1 MWDKQSWWLIL
12 VRGNKSNP
20 LNTLVVAWLQ
30 KCTPDYLKL
39 SEVSTVPT
47 FSNRKWTS
55 FLLDSQLCTVSP
67 DLAGCRRL
75 SCARAPLLRGDR
87 LDLELIVQL
96 AIRALAKRLAHLDYA
111 DAAGA

>member
-1 MWDKQSWWLIL
+1 MAALPLVMQQVNGKQH
-12 VRGNKSNP
+12 KK
-20 LNTLVVAWLQ
+20 TLVQHQL
-30 KCTPDYLKL
+30 LML
-39 SEVSTVPT
+39 SS
-47 FSNRKWTS
+47 
-55 FLLDSQLCTVSP
+55 TVSP

-111 DAAGA
+111 DAARA